1 MNLCVSIGAFATIEK
16 ARKQLN
22 SFDIIKASS
31 SVCCVSCACFI
42 NSQGAQYDTRKDL
55 TGEESRM
62 CQVTRKRVTSAQS
75 VLFQLKNFILRSI
88 LFVLVIILIP
98 N

>member
-1 MNLCVSIGAFATIEK
+1 MLALELLPRFEK

-31 SVCCVSCACFI
+31 SVCCVSCACII

-62 CQVTRKRVTSAQS
+62 CPSHQEACYFCAVSPFS
-75 VLFQLKNFILRSI
+75 VEEFHIEVYSFRACNYT
-88 LFVLVIILIP
+88 
-98 N
+98 NT